1 MKTFKFSDKYG
12 KYLLW
17 IGLFLLAAG
26 FTAWVVSDKWLPV
39 PLLLVICGSVALVL
53 WLASQGNGD
62 LTSPTQSFW
71 GQRSTQA
78 GTNAFVATAAVVAIL
93 VVINFLGVRYSGRMD
108 LSENQQFTL
117 SPQSQQVVRDL
128 TQPVKVWIFDRNPD
142 PKDKQLLENYQR
154 QGSKFSFEYIDPNVN
169 PGLARKFNLKESG
182 EAYLEYGEQRKF
194 IQNVNQNEPLSE
206 EKLTNAIEQIKSD
219 RTLAVYF
226 LQGHGERPMESVRD
240 GLSQAMKYLEQKN
253 YQSIA
258 LNLAERSS
266 VPDDAV
272 AVVVAGPKRALFE
285 QEVKVL
291 REYLDRGGSLLLA
304 LDPNTD
310 PGLNT
315 LLDEWG
321 VKLENRLAVDAS
333 DDGRL
338 IGLGPATPIVT
349 NYGNHPIT
357 KNFGNGISFYQMAR
371 PLDIQPIKGVEA
383 TPLLLTSQDSWAESD
398 LENRELTFDP
408 KQDRQGPLIL
418 GVALSRKAEFISN
431 SQPAQASPSPAAS
444 PDKSE
449 SQTSKQNLDK
459 KPKKRSDEA
468 RLVVFGNSNFI
479 SDGVFDRQLNGD
491 VFLNSVSW
499 LNRQEN
505 RTLSIRP
512 KQPNQRRLKMR
523 LSQAGLLT
531 WISIVILPLIGFG
544 TAGWL
549 WWRRR

>member
-1 MKTFKFSDKYG
+1 MKTFKFSDKYA

-39 PLLLVICGSVALVL
+39 PLLLVICGSVALGL

-117 SPQSQQVVRDL
+117 SPQSQQLVRDL

-253 YQSIA
+253 YKSIA

-310 PGLNT
+310 LGLNS

-444 PDKSE
+444 PNKSE

-468 RLVVFGNSNFI
+468 RLVVFGNSSFV
-479 SDGVFDRQLNGD
+479 SDGVFEQQLNGD